1 MKLGDTGYTQNFL
14 TLVHTLAGK
23 RGILTDVPSRPH
35 QILIIRIWSCFDA
48 HEYTILRPHLN
59 INDLKQLVS
68 GKERVTRMN

>member
-23 RGILTDVPSRPH
+23 RGILTDVPSRPQ
-35 QILIIRIWSCFDA
+35 QISVRIWSCFDA
-48 HEYTILRPHLN
+48 HEFTILRPHLS
-59 INDLKQLVS
+59 INDLKQLVR